1 MHDNDR
7 GACESGY
14 MVENSLI
21 IPCLWTDC
29 GCIADGDNVLECPD
43 LDDNCAG
50 TTPSPPAPTPGR
62 CDEFCQYEN
71 LSQRFSN
78 WTRSASDPSYCFF
91 YKHRRDLC
99 RTSYFQ
105 QSGLTVPCMW
115 SGNDCLANDVG
126 AVNCVGF
133 TCPLQ
138 ATPASHPSL
147 AEARASSSPE
157 APSVVAPVLLETR
170 SLRSR
175 THIRSEDEKI
185 TRMQ

>member
-1 MHDNDR
+1 MHDSNQ

-14 MVENSLI
+14 MAEDGLM

-29 GCIADGDNVLECPD
+29 GCIADGDNLLECPT
-43 LDDNCAG
+43 LDEDCAA
-50 TTPSPPAPTPGR
+50 TTASPPAPTPEPTAR
-62 CDEFCQYEN
+62 CDEFCQHEN
-71 LSQRFSN
+71 LSQRFLN
-78 WTRSASDPSYCFF
+78 WTRSTTDPSYCFF

-105 QSGLTVPCMW
+105 QNGLTVPCMW

-133 TCPLQ
+133 TCGLQ

-157 APSVVAPVLLETR
+157 APSVVASMFLG
-170 SLRSR
+170 
-175 THIRSEDEKI
+175 SEDEKI